1 MSDTLRPALYPRYC
15 FHLAPTANAWCFFRT
30 SELFE
35 LEEKDGFTG
44 TGFLLEKYS
53 LYILLTIL
61 LGEGLYFYRNLPIKW
76 VRIVGVVVAIDE
88 FSGFRAYTIDDSSS
102 VCIEAMISLSA
113 PTGDLTANAAPTFVA
128 PTGSLAQP
136 VTPYDH
142 IDVGSVL
149 DVKGALTTFRDI
161 RQVKVEKMTCLRGTA
176 AEMKLWAKRAAFRR
190 DVLEK
195 PWVVQDKV
203 LRKCRKEAERS
214 EADTERKKTMVKAA
228 TAGKSGSLRK
238 VTRQQRSEDRED
250 NAARCSKSAAEKE
263 AISRILAS
271 TKGEYNALGL

>member
-1 MSDTLRPALYPRYC
+1 MSDTLKPALYPRYC
-15 FHLAPTANAWCFFRT
+15 FHLSPTANAWCFFQT

-35 LEEKDGFTG
+35 LDEKDGFNG
-44 TGFLLEKYS
+44 AEFLLEKYS
-53 LYILLTIL
+53 SYILLTIL
-61 LGEGLYFYRNLPIKW
+61 LGEGLYFFRNLPIKW

-88 FSGFRAYTIDDSSS
+88 FNGFRAYTIDDSSG

-113 PTGDLTANAAPTFVA
+113 PTGDLTSNAAPT
-128 PTGSLAQP
+128 GRLAQP
-136 VTPYDH
+136 ATPYDH
-142 IDVGSVL
+142 IDVGSVV
-149 DVKGALTTFRDI
+149 DVKGALTTFREI
-161 RQVKVEKMTCLRGTA
+161 RQMKVEKMTCLRGTA
-176 AEMKLWAKRAAFRR
+176 AEMKLWGKRAAFRR

-195 PWVVQDKV
+195 PWVVQEKI

-214 EADTERKKTMVKAA
+214 EAEAERKKTKVKAS

-238 VTRQQRSEDRED
+238 VTRHQRSQDRED
-250 NAARCSKSAAEKE
+250 NTARRSKSAAEKE